1 MIYLSFVKLY
11 FSSTFNYV
19 QFNHIKLDIK
29 VPVLPLA
36 PHVRLPNR
44 QCHAF
49 LQERIQ
55 NAVKRSKKA
64 MCDLERARPKNVRS
78 FFLEKKWRR
87 SPKKKTCWFPKHLK
101 LNELVACVF
110 IGNTLMRQSMS
121 LNEVKRH
128 HTHNSVFYFCF
139 IYLPLLQQ
147 VFCNIPANQ
156 IIISTYN

>member
-78 FFLEKKWRR
+78 FFLEKSGGEVQKRKLVDFR
-87 SPKKKTCWFPKHLK
+87 ST
-101 LNELVACVF
+101 
-110 IGNTLMRQSMS
+110 
-121 LNEVKRH
+121 
-128 HTHNSVFYFCF
+128 
-139 IYLPLLQQ
+139 
-147 VFCNIPANQ
+147 
-156 IIISTYN
+156 

>member
-1 MIYLSFVKLY
+1 MFVKLY

-55 NAVKRSKKA
+55 TAVKRSKKA
-64 MCDLERARPKNVRS
+64 ICDLERARPKKCAPILCR
-78 FFLEKKWRR
+78 KKWRK
-87 SPKKKTCWFPKHLK
+87 SPKK
-101 LNELVACVF
+101 
-110 IGNTLMRQSMS
+110 I
-121 LNEVKRH
+121 
-128 HTHNSVFYFCF
+128 
-139 IYLPLLQQ
+139 
-147 VFCNIPANQ
+147 
-156 IIISTYN
+156 TY